1 MPLVESMLSVIRSNK
16 AIMLDK
22 SKRFRKTLGGYDKVK
37 GQQFNFPKASPEQLQ
52 ILRERIKKRQNQIRK
67 KRLLTF
73 LLILIVL
80 YFLFVYK

>member
-22 SKRFRKTLGGYDKVK
+22 SMRFRKTLGGYDKVK
-37 GQQFNFPKASPEQLQ
+37 DQQFNLPKATPQQLQ
-52 ILRERIKKRQNQIRK
+52 VIRERIEKRQNQIRK
-67 KRLLTF
+67 RRLFVF
-73 LLILIVL
+73 LLILIVM